1 MGCDV
6 KLGQKGSTLIEVIL
20 SLLLMGMVFSVILP
34 GFYLTHHLE
43 NTSLVNRRTVAV
55 ERMMTLY
62 FKKQIYETDVIFQRG
77 SLVYLRDLET
87 ANYYDRYN
95 LNSQM
100 VMRYKYVLTSDNNLI
115 SIGSGGN
122 SQFETGF
129 KTFSL
134 SICPEDQRFL
144 IITYQLL
151 DEDKKHEVY
160 IEHGKEI
167 RSLP

>member
-1 MGCDV
+1 MKAD
-6 KLGQKGSTLIEVIL
+6 QKGSTLIEVIL
-20 SLLLMGMVFSVILP
+20 TLMLIGMVFSVILP
-34 GFYLTHHLE
+34 AFFLTHKLE
-43 NTSLVNRRTVAV
+43 NTTLVNRRTAAV

-62 FKKQIYETDVIFQRG
+62 FKKQVYETDVIYQRG

-95 LNSQM
+95 QNSQL
-100 VMRYKYVLTSDNNLI
+100 VMRYKYALTSDGNLV

-129 KTFSL
+129 KIFSIV
-134 SICPEDQRFL
+134 ICPEDQRFL

-151 DEDKKHEVY
+151 DEDQVHEIY

-167 RSLP
+167 KTLP